1 MMSICRPKF
10 LISGSD
16 SLILF
21 EGIQLVGHISSWLLS
36 RVLLWVQLTNL
47 SSTNNPFECI
57 YFRLETIVRQVAYKS
72 KLDIPRHHYSRWSP
86 VRRQLNIY
94 SYPAASSVLF
104 GRQFGLGLISH
115 WWTHTLSV
123 WPFCTVHLL
132 SRRSSCTSIFS
143 PNYLALMC
151 VDCVEWTQLATLQKL
166 RVYTSSASG
175 QGQTLLISMAEDFE
189 H

>member
-1 MMSICRPKF
+1 MRCWGSVRLYFMMSICRPKF

-57 YFRLETIVRQVAYKS
+57 YFRLETIERQVAYKS

-115 WWTHTLSV
+115 WWTHTLSDHFV
-123 WPFCTVHLL
+123 QFTYSAGGPRA
-132 SRRSSCTSIFS
+132 RRSFLQIIW
-143 PNYLALMC
+143 LLC
-151 VDCVEWTQLATLQKL
+151 VWIVWN
-166 RVYTSSASG
+166 
-175 QGQTLLISMAEDFE
+175 E
-189 H
+189 HN